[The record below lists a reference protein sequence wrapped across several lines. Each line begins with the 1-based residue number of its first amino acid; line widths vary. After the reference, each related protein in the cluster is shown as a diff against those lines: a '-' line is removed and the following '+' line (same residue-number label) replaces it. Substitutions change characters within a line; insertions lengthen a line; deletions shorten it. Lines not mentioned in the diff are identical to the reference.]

1 MARLHL
7 TFYINAF
14 FLVSHVLHYIAC
26 QQCET
31 DHYSIYQRMLQG
43 YTFKALKMQSGS
55 LECRQACLADIRC
68 QSYNVVFK
76 GICELNNRT
85 KEARPEN
92 FVKDLGRY
100 YKQRDFK
107 RAPLGSIR
115 ELPAISCKEIKASEG
130 GQAVSGYYWLD
141 LIRSGDSFLTYCD
154 MVKEEINECADGS
167 HNCHRDA
174 TCQNTVGGYKCTC
187 RSEYIGN
194 GLTCKPR
201 ECINYAVIFGSK
213 RKRTYKSKQPY
224 LDDGDLNGW
233 YRFQGQAGTKMATSC
248 VPFKRCGGLRPGWLK
263 GGHPSK
269 EDGRVNRRVYFR
281 SFNNCEEVFN
291 VVKVRNC
298 GPFFVYFIRGTAPG
312 TSNPERYCGSD

>member
-107 RAPLGSIR
+107 RGKKQN
-115 ELPAISCKEIKASEG
+115 ELKHFFEADVKA
-130 GQAVSGYYWLD
+130 D
-141 LIRSGDSFLTYCD
+141 
-154 MVKEEINECADGS
+154 
-167 HNCHRDA
+167 
-174 TCQNTVGGYKCTC
+174 
-187 RSEYIGN
+187 
-194 GLTCKPR
+194 
-201 ECINYAVIFGSK
+201 
-213 RKRTYKSKQPY
+213 
-224 LDDGDLNGW
+224 
-233 YRFQGQAGTKMATSC
+233 
-248 VPFKRCGGLRPGWLK
+248 VPFIKVWIL
-263 GGHPSK
+263 
-269 EDGRVNRRVYFR
+269 FR
-281 SFNNCEEVFN
+281 L
-291 VVKVRNC
+291 
-298 GPFFVYFIRGTAPG
+298 
-312 TSNPERYCGSD
+312 